1 MAIILALFL
10 SIVIGCINYSGDNF
24 ILDFISKKLIFLMIG
39 FFLNIVTLLS
49 IFIHMSFQNEF
60 NEDHIQKISSNEF
73 KETL

>member
-1 MAIILALFL
+1 
-10 SIVIGCINYSGDNF
+10 
-24 ILDFISKKLIFLMIG
+24 MIG